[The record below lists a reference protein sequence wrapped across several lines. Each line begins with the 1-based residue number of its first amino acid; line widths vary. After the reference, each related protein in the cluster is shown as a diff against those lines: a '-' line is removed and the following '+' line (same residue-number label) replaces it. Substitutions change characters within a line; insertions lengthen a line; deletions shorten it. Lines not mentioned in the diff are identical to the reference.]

1 MEIITRQ
8 QALTLGLNKYF
19 TGKPCKN
26 GHVAERY
33 IQSSTCELCIRGSLS
48 LTPNPKHNQQ
58 RTELQQQRTELERIK
73 SEQRQQRIDL
83 AKERF
88 KLVRLKADQKATQME
103 IDRKKLELR
112 QSRIEAKR
120 PDLIEIHVVLKQ
132 ENHDYFFSVMMA
144 LASLVD
150 ITLTANSLKSPK
162 ALKMLGN
169 HVRYIFRVPP
179 SIVEDLRVIES
190 SLNGPQSPATV
201 ILPPASAES
210 PREIELNAALKN
222 IDFAQPG
229 WEHTMSTISE
239 ELSDIRQQL
248 LTVN

>member
-1 MEIITRQ
+1 MEIINRE
-8 QALTLGLNKYF
+8 QAITAGLKKYF
-19 TGKPCKN
+19 TGVPCKN
-26 GHVAERY
+26 GHISERY
-33 IQSSTCELCIRGSLS
+33 VSGYFCLMCLRGKPNIIVTDSSR
-48 LTPNPKHNQQ
+48 K
-58 RTELQQQRTELERIK
+58 ELQQQRTEFERIK

-88 KLVRLKADQKATQME
+88 ELVRLKAEQKATQME

-150 ITLTANSLKSPK
+150 TTLTANSLRSPK

-169 HVRYIFRVPP
+169 HIRYIFRVPA

-190 SLNGPQSPATV
+190 SLNGPQSPAAV

-222 IDFAQPG
+222 IDFTQPG
-229 WEHTMSTISE
+229 WEHNMAVLSE
-239 ELSDIRQQL
+239 ELSDIRQQRL
-248 LTVN
+248 DS